1 MGESSQHDPR
11 RGPRA
16 IAGDRGTAPR
26 SEPARF
32 GVERRSFLKGSA
44 LAAGVAL
51 LEACGRDDVQYLVQ
65 PLERPEGKPGESV
78 WKTSVCGQCA
88 AGCGTTVRIVDG
100 DPRKVEGLHAHP
112 INHGGLCA
120 LGQAALQGHYDPDR
134 VTEPRVRRG
143 AGHQRTL
150 PLEAVP
156 WEPALAAAGEAIAR
170 AAAHDPSSIVFVDG
184 SGNSFLAAM
193 LARLAHALGAP
204 PPVTIEPPHLE
215 VERRAAEA
223 ALGFDAVPA
232 YDLSRADY
240 LLSIGPAFLDRG
252 AQPAFSTWAMS
263 RVRAGTPGRRGKLV
277 QAEARMSATAAFAD
291 EWLPVL
297 PGEEGTLARAIA
309 GVILAEA
316 PGRGDAA
323 AYRALFPEPPPSI
336 EEAAKRCDLPA
347 KTIARVARELLRA
360 ERPVVLAGG
369 SAALQPNGLANT
381 VAALAL
387 NRLLGAI
394 RRDGGVHPSAT
405 FGIGESLRPAGAPR
419 SWSVTGLEARLR
431 GIGDAPRVLV
441 VCEADPVHT
450 RPASR
455 GWRDGLAKVETV
467 IALTTA
473 LDDTAALADVVLP
486 LHSDV
491 ERFQAVEP
499 TGLAFPVLSVARPA
513 VKPYATTKHPGDVL
527 LALATALGHG
537 ADLPWASFEAM
548 VEQAVTANAARIAA
562 AAGAGTAA
570 SVDGAKI
577 WNDALERGGIWGDGR
592 ALAIAGGVAATAA
605 GVELEAAGANTPNTA
620 DAANTANTANA
631 ANAVNAVN
639 EKLTLLLFESTK
651 YGDGRGAN
659 KAWLQELPDTLT
671 TVMWSGWAELA
682 TRDAERLGIATGD
695 RVAIASAAGRIEV
708 PAVLRPEARPG
719 TVALPL
725 GPGHRD
731 YGRYARGRGDNPLDL
746 IGADSVDGTTAP
758 ALCGTP
764 VTVQRTGEAKV
775 AIYGRGLRQAEEIP
789 TGWAPMKKRS
799 T

>member
-1 MGESSQHDPR
+1 M
-11 RGPRA
+11 
-16 IAGDRGTAPR
+16 
-26 SEPARF
+26 SEHETGF
-32 GVERRSFLKGSA
+32 ERRSFLKASA

-88 AGCGTTVRIVDG
+88 AGCGTTVRVVDG
-100 DPRKVEGLHAHP
+100 DPRKVEGLRAHP

-134 VTEPRVRRG
+134 VTEPRLRPGASAKGGASSPAERRE
-143 AGHQRTL
+143 RTL
-150 PLEAVP
+150 PLEPVL
-156 WEPALAAAGEAIAR
+156 WEPGLAAAGEAIAR
-170 AAAHDPSSIVFVDG
+170 AAARDPSSIVFVDG
-184 SGNSFLAAM
+184 SGSSFLSAM
-193 LARLAHALGAP
+193 LQRLAHALGAP
-204 PPVTIEPPHLE
+204 PPVTLEPPHFE
-215 VERRAAEA
+215 VERRAASI
-223 ALGFDAVPA
+223 ALGFDALPA
-232 YDLSRADY
+232 YDLPRSDY
-240 LLSIGPAFLDRG
+240 ILSIGPAFLDRG

-263 RVRAGTPGRRGKLV
+263 RVRGGVPGRRGKLV
-277 QAEARMSATAAFAD
+277 QAEARMSLTAAFAD

-309 GVILAEA
+309 GVLLAEA

-323 AYRALFPEPPPSI
+323 AYRALFSDAPPTLDD
-336 EEAAKRCDLPA
+336 AARRCDVPA
-347 KTIARVARELLRA
+347 KTIERVARELLRA

-369 SAALQPNGLANT
+369 SAALQANGLANT

-387 NRLLGAI
+387 DLLVGAVG
-394 RRDGGVHPSAT
+394 REGGVHPSAS
-405 FGIGESLRPAGAPR
+405 FGIGESLRPMGAPGAL
-419 SWSVTGLEARLR
+419 SVTALEARLR
-431 GIGDAPRVLV
+431 GIGDPPRVLV

-513 VKPYATTKHPGDVL
+513 VKPYATTRHPGDVL

-537 ADLPWASFEAM
+537 ADLPWESFEAM
-548 VEQAVTANAARIAA
+548 VEQAATANAAKLAA
-562 AAGAGTAA
+562 SVATNATNPSGASNASAAGA
-570 SVDGAKI
+570 DGAQI
-577 WNDALERGGIWGDGR
+577 WSDALERGGVWGDGR
-592 ALAIAGGVAATAA
+592 PAAIATAARAAETSAVTSDAAVGADVARTGAARVAATS
-605 GVELEAAGANTPNTA
+605 E
-620 DAANTANTANA
+620 
-631 ANAVNAVN
+631 N
-639 EKLTLLLFESTK
+639 ELTLLLFESTK

-671 TVMWSGWAELA
+671 TVMWNGWAELA
-682 TRDAERLGIATGD
+682 ARDAERLGVATGD
-695 RVAIASAAGRIEV
+695 RVEISSAAGAIEA
-708 PAVLRPEARPG
+708 PAVVRPEARPG
-719 TVALPL
+719 TVAMPL

-731 YGRYARGRGDNPLDL
+731 YGRYARGRGANPLDL
-746 IGADSVDGTTAP
+746 IGVDDVEGTTAP
-758 ALCGTP
+758 ALSGGR
-764 VTVQRTGEAKV
+764 VKVRRTGEAKV